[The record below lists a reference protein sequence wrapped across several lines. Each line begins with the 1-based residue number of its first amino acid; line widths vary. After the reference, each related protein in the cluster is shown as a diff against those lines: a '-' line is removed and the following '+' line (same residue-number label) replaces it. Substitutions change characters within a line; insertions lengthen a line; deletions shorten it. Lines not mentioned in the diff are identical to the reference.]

1 MRVVR
6 SHGVVDSDEQKS
18 SVDALENY
26 MLRLTWMRPGYH
38 RGFGTLLEGGTG
50 YSSLDSHGT
59 KNKHRN
65 IYDIYI
71 YDIYYIYTLGVAP
84 IPSIS
89 HLSPLFLHL

>member
-6 SHGVVDSDEQKS
+6 SHGVIDSDEQKS

-59 KNKHRN
+59 KNTHRN

-71 YDIYYIYTLGVAP
+71 
-84 IPSIS
+84 
-89 HLSPLFLHL
+89 